1 MGLLDVPMGS
11 GALQAVP
18 VLLGLS
24 DKTEDD
30 IGQGRDPPISP
41 VCQPDIILFSTFFSS
56 GVMELWGS

>member
-1 MGLLDVPMGS
+1 MGS

-30 IGQGRDPPISP
+30 IGQGGDPPISP